1 MQQPDYPSSP
11 SAGAPP
17 NVEHPHAV
25 AARTHDVE
33 PGPVLRFAQELGRL
47 LGATWPGLAS
57 VPTGRQTLRPY
68 PRAHGAVPMPEGA
81 GRHSFVTTGP
91 GRAPGTP
98 PSPALGPTIR
108 AIRIRSR
115 NFVLDWARRV
125 GDNHDVA
132 LL

>member
-47 LGATWPGLAS
+47 LGAHLARAGFRPDGPANPQA
-57 VPTGRQTLRPY
+57 VP
-68 PRAHGAVPMPEGA
+68 PRHGAVPMPEGA
-81 GRHSFVTTGP
+81 GAPFLRDDGPRKGARHPAISSPRTDHSRHSHPISEFRP
-91 GRAPGTP
+91 
-98 PSPALGPTIR
+98 
-108 AIRIRSR
+108 
-115 NFVLDWARRV
+115 
-125 GDNHDVA
+125 
-132 LL
+132 